1 MREKV
6 ANFEKKSPN
15 NEKNSQNNY
24 NTTFIYNCILCNYN
38 TNKLGDFKKHKNS
51 NKHILKSEKEK
62 EINIKEETEK
72 TLQEQVKILQQEKN
86 EINDELN
93 NLKSKY
99 KILKIENDKLKTKLE
114 TTIEKINIS
123 EKENNELKEKIEKL
137 TEDKEKIRDKH
148 TDQLVHI
155 IETTKGKTIN
165 NNCNNINIILN
176 TQCKDAI
183 NLSELIENIK
193 NNITLDDIDNGVN
206 AMAKIKEALNNL
218 QPKDRPFVCENPS
231 KRLLYFKNDN
241 EWLLDN
247 EVKKTKKFLSD
258 MGTYMQI
265 MLIDWRKSNKYG
277 PQNEDK
283 KLLKYQKLLRDLD
296 PGTLSKKYE
305 LDYDDAIKELCRLT
319 DIKYLK

>member
-1 MREKV
+1 MEITSHNGNNIPEMFPCLICNKIY
-6 ANFEKKSPN
+6 KSYSGLYKHRQKCKDVVN
-15 NEKNSQNNY
+15 VYKCNS
-24 NTTFIYNCILCNYN
+24 CNIEY
-38 TNKLGDFKKHKNS
+38 KHKQSLYN
-51 NKHILKSEKEK
+51 HQLKCFKEK
-62 EINIKEETEK
+62 S
-72 TLQEQVKILQQEKN
+72 LQQEKN
-86 EINDELN
+86 EIKNELDI
-93 NLKSKY
+93 LKSKY

-265 MLIDWRKSNKYG
+265 MLIDWRKNNKYG
-277 PQNEDK
+277 PKNEDK

-296 PGTLSKKYE
+296 PGILSKKYE